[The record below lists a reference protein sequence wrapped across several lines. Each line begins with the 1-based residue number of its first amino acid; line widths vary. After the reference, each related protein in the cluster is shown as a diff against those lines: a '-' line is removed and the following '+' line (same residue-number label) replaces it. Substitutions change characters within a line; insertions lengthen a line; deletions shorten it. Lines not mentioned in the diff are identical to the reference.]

1 MSTLYAALVA
11 LFYVDEASD
20 VQLARVSVKIPVFD
34 WFLVPAPPLGELT
47 AHAKPVVLIFSV
59 HTDWLFRVVYT
70 LHRPEP
76 QLSQVVPVLCVLS
89 LHRDHLVRDAGPLFQ
104 TANLKIEH
112 EDFRT
117 LFLTFGQLRRQD
129 EMSPKFYLLLNFQ
142 VVCFFPSSLVQLCE
156 SLQTRV
162 NLLSTV
168 ESQRWYLAQFSR
180 HERVVTPQVSHG
192 FFGPLIEASSVRA
205 RSV

>member
-1 MSTLYAALVA
+1 MRTLNAALVA

-20 VQLARVSVKIPVFD
+20 VQLARVSVKFPVFYRL
-34 WFLVPAPPLGELT
+34 LVPAPPLGELT
-47 AHAKPVVLIFSV
+47 PHAKPVVLIFSI

-70 LHRPEP
+70 LHSSEP
-76 QLSQVVPVLCVLS
+76 QLSLILPVLCILS
-89 LHRDHLVRDAGPLFQ
+89 FHRDHFVLDVGPLFQ
-104 TANLKIEH
+104 TADLKIVH

-117 LFLTFGQLRRQD
+117 LLLAFGQLRRQD

-142 VVCFFPSSLVQLCE
+142 VVRFLPSSLVQLCE

-180 HERVVTPQVSHG
+180 HERVVAP
-192 FFGPLIEASSVRA
+192 
-205 RSV
+205 